1 LILARRLTTILP
13 EMTLAE
19 AIGTTRIH
27 RVAGLAGDCTA
38 VVTTCPFLTPDHTI
52 SDAGLIGWG
61 HVPMPLDVL
70 QANHAMVFLHRRLE
84 GKRSVVEVLRLP
96 LQDRL
101 LTPERRRAIANAS
114 PG

>member
-1 LILARRLTTILP
+1 
-13 EMTLAE
+13 
-19 AIGTTRIH
+19 
-27 RVAGLAGDCTA
+27 
-38 VVTTCPFLTPDHTI
+38 
-52 SDAGLIGWG
+52 
-61 HVPMPLDVL
+61 MPLDML
-70 QANHAMVFLHRRLE
+70 QANHAMVFLRRRSE

>member
-1 LILARRLTTILP
+1 
-13 EMTLAE
+13 
-19 AIGTTRIH
+19 
-27 RVAGLAGDCTA
+27 
-38 VVTTCPFLTPDHTI
+38 
-52 SDAGLIGWG
+52 
-61 HVPMPLDVL
+61 MPLDVL